1 MARHA
6 DHVSLAE
13 PRCRFHKGIENR
25 LEIEGRAADDLEHV
39 GGGGLLLQRFAQL
52 VKQPRVLD
60 GDDGLISKGLEQSNL
75 PFGKEPHLGA
85 SQRDRANHG
94 AFAHQRDRKH
104 RAEAQAPCEFAA
116 FGKFVRL
123 SIHVSDVQG
132 PLIEN
137 RSARHCPADQ
147 RERLDLSNRTIMGN
161 GHDPVAVRTKNGRVV
176 RLAQP
181 CRALADRV
189 EDGLNRGRRP
199 CNSPEGFAGRR
210 LLLQCLSEFA
220 GFPVELFLQ
229 VGCRRADR
237 ARGCRLLGA
246 LDLRSLSAA
255 RFHRSATRRHANG
268 VVGHASNPSDATT
281 NGVLME
287 AFP

>member
-1 MARHA
+1 
-6 DHVSLAE
+6 
-13 PRCRFHKGIENR
+13 
-25 LEIEGRAADDLEHV
+25 
-39 GGGGLLLQRFAQL
+39 
-52 VKQPRVLD
+52 
-60 GDDGLISKGLEQSNL
+60 
-75 PFGKEPHLGA
+75 
-85 SQRDRANHG
+85 
-94 AFAHQRDRKH
+94 
-104 RAEAQAPCEFAA
+104 
-116 FGKFVRL
+116 
-123 SIHVSDVQG
+123 VQG

-137 RSARHCPADQ
+137 CSARHCPADQ

-246 LDLRSLSAA
+246 LDL
-255 RFHRSATRRHANG
+255 
-268 VVGHASNPSDATT
+268 
-281 NGVLME
+281 LME